1 METQEKRPS
10 SPITGQEGAPIELDL
25 AAQWTENH
33 RHRNPKDNISQFFG
47 REILNTILNQPDCMG
62 IRIYYANDQRL
73 NSWQKFWIA
82 ISNFL
87 LSVIANVG
95 GQQHFIITG
104 VLETGEDQLPEESAP
119 KAKSTEG
126 VQTFS
131 LMSATTSNTLGEM
144 SVPCPGGAGCPQNRL
159 TGKTS

>member
-1 METQEKRPS
+1 METQERRPS
-10 SPITGQEGAPIELDL
+10 SPITGKEGAPIELDL

-47 REILNTILNQPDCMG
+47 REILNTILSQPDCMG

-73 NSWQKFWIA
+73 NAWQKFWIA

-87 LSVIANVG
+87 LSVIANVS

-104 VLETGEDQLPEESAP
+104 VLETGEDQLPEDNAP

-144 SVPCPGGAGCPQNRL
+144 SIPCPGGAGCPQNRL

>member
-1 METQEKRPS
+1 
-10 SPITGQEGAPIELDL
+10 
-25 AAQWTENH
+25 
-33 RHRNPKDNISQFFG
+33 
-47 REILNTILNQPDCMG
+47 MG

-119 KAKSTEG
+119 KAKSAEG

-144 SVPCPGGAGCPQNRL
+144 SIPCPGSTGCPQNRL

>member
-1 METQEKRPS
+1 METQEKRPT

-33 RHRNPKDNISQFFG
+33 RHRNPKDIISQFFG
-47 REILNTILNQPDCMG
+47 QEILHRILDQPGCMG

-73 NSWQKFWIA
+73 NSWQKFWVA
-82 ISNFL
+82 VSNFL

-95 GQQHFIITG
+95 GQKHFIITG
-104 VLETGEDQLPEESAP
+104 VLETGEDQLPEETTS
-119 KAKSTEG
+119 KAKSAEG

-131 LMSATTSNTLGEM
+131 LMSATTSNIIGEQSM
-144 SVPCPGGAGCPQNRL
+144 PCPGSANCPQNKL
-159 TGKTS
+159 TGPTA

>member
-10 SPITGQEGAPIELDL
+10 SPITGHEGAPIELDL

-33 RHRNPKDNISQFFG
+33 RHRHPNDTISQFFG
-47 REILNTILNQPDCMG
+47 QEILNTILNQPGCMG

-73 NSWQKFWIA
+73 NGWQKFWIA

-95 GQQHFIITG
+95 GQKHFIITG
-104 VLETGEDQLPEESAP
+104 VLATGEDQLPDETAEKVKVP
-119 KAKSTEG
+119 GG
-126 VQTFS
+126 VQTFA
-131 LMSATTSNTLGEM
+131 LMSASTSNILGEQ
-144 SVPCPGGAGCPQNRL
+144 SYPCPGSTGCPQNRL
-159 TGKTS
+159 TGKTE